1 MTYMLRFAAVGAVLL
16 AACGGDKKPED
27 SLGLP
32 ACATPVSGEKITTRR
47 IGRVASAAMLATSPP
62 ADLRLFVVEQRGAI
76 RIFKDDQLLPE
87 PFLDLSADA
96 AGPVDAGGEKGLL
109 GLAFHPKYAT
119 NGFFYVFY
127 TTAQPTE
134 WRDVVARCS
143 VSVDNPDKAD
153 RASCV
158 EILSIDDFASNHNGG
173 MIEFGKDGMLYIG
186 TGDGGGANDPRGTGQ
201 DLQSLLGKLLRID
214 VDGTNGSNGMYGIPA
229 DNPFAGGGGSP
240 EIFIVGLRNPW
251 RWSFDRMT
259 GDLWIGDVGQDRFEE
274 LNYLPAGQ
282 QSGKNLGWSMY
293 EGSSCFREPC
303 DGSGKTFPQDERE
316 RNATG
321 WISIIA
327 GQTYRGT
334 CYPDIVGWHFYS
346 DYGVGGLV
354 KARPR
359 TDGTLEIVELEGTFP
374 SNPSSIHEDARGEI
388 FITTT
393 AGDIYHLEA
402 AP

>member
-1 MTYMLRFAAVGAVLL
+1 MTYLQLALVGIVAVAG
-16 AACGGDKKPED
+16 CGGDKKPED

-32 ACATPVSGEKITTRR
+32 ACATPVAGEKITTRR
-47 IGRVASAAMLATSPP
+47 VGRVASAAMLATSPP

-76 RIFKDDQLLPE
+76 RVFKDDQLLTE
-87 PFLDLSADA
+87 PFLDISADA
-96 AGPVDAGGEKGLL
+96 TGPVDAGGEKGLL

-143 VSVDNPDKAD
+143 VSADNPDKAD

-201 DLQSLLGKLLRID
+201 SLDSLLGKMLRID
-214 VDGTNGSNGMYGIPA
+214 VDGTNGTGGKYGIPA
-229 DNPFAGGGGSP
+229 DNPFANGGGAP
-240 EIFIVGLRNPW
+240 EIFMLGLRNPW

-259 GDLWIGDVGQDRFEE
+259 GDMWIGDVGQDKFEE

-282 QSGKNLGWSMY
+282 QNGKNLGWSMY
-293 EGSSCFREPC
+293 EASSCFREPC
-303 DGSGKTFPQDERE
+303 DSSGKTFPQDERE

-334 CYPDIVGWHFYS
+334 CYPDIAGWHFYS

-354 KARPR
+354 KARPK
-359 TDGTLEIVELEGTFP
+359 TDGTLEIVELTGDFP
-374 SNPSSIHEDARGEI
+374 NNPSSIHEDARGEI

-402 AP
+402 GP